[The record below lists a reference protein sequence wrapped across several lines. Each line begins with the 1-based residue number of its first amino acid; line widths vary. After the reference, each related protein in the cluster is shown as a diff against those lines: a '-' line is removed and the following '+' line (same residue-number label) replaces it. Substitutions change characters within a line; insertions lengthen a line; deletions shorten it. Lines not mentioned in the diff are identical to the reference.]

1 MSSST
6 RSRGELREAEPLAS
20 AERAAAFP
28 AEARLAH
35 LAYTD
40 ALTGLPNRAR
50 LAERLQGALT
60 RAGEAGA
67 VALLS
72 IDLDDF
78 KLVNDGLGH
87 AAGDELLRQLA
98 ARLNAVRRPADLL
111 GRQGGDEFL
120 LIVELSQ
127 DADPVTAAAAIGQR
141 IAGSLEAPF
150 TVADAELRLGASIGA
165 ALYPHDAGDAE
176 TLHRHADAAMYD
188 AKEAGGGYAHYRPRR
203 SDPLERL
210 SMAAALRRGLQEGAL
225 SIHYQP
231 IFRLPDRELI
241 GVEALARWTDDVRG
255 PVSPVE
261 FVAVA
266 EKTGVI
272 HALGDWVLEEVCRH
286 AAEWAAHGLRPNI
299 GINLSPRQLERAG
312 FVADCVATVA
322 AHGIDPGRIV
332 LEITESAWMMETPR
346 TLLGLESLIEAGFV
360 LALDD
365 FGAGYSSL
373 SRLRRL
379 PVKVIKIDRS
389 FLTDLPEDPQA
400 AAIVEAILAL
410 AGACNCDVVTEGV
423 ETEAQLDFLRDHG
436 CRLAQGFG
444 LGLPQPYAEITALL
458 AHDLVAG
465 RRS

>member
-1 MSSST
+1 MVSPA
-6 RSRGELREAEPLAS
+6 GEQ
-20 AERAAAFP
+20 RAHLTD

-35 LAYTD
+35 LAYSD

-50 LAERLQGALT
+50 LTDGLHEAL
-60 RAGEAGA
+60 AGVGDGT
-67 VALLS
+67 VILLS

-98 ARLNAVRRPADLL
+98 ARLDSVRRPGDLL

-120 LIVELSQ
+120 LIVALPRTV
-127 DADPVTAAAAIGQR
+127 DACAAAAAIGER
-141 IAGSLEAPF
+141 IAEVLEQPF
-150 TVADAELRLGASIGA
+150 HVADAELRIGASIGA
-165 ALYPHDAGDAE
+165 ALYPLDGTDAE
-176 TLHRHADAAMYD
+176 MLHRHADSAMYD
-188 AKEAGGGYAHYRPRR
+188 AKEGGGGYARYRPRA

-225 SIHYQP
+225 SVHYQP

-241 GVEALARWTDDVRG
+241 GVEALSRWTDPVRG
-255 PVSPVE
+255 PVSPID
-261 FVAVA
+261 FIGVA

-272 HALGDWVLEEVCRH
+272 HALGEWVLEEVCRT
-286 AAEWAAHGLRPNI
+286 AAQWARQGLRPNI

-312 FVADCVATVA
+312 FAADVVATVA
-322 AHGIDPGRIV
+322 AHGIEPARV
-332 LEITESAWMMETPR
+332 VFEITESAWLTETPR
-346 TLLGLESLIEAGFV
+346 TLLGLQDLIDAGFT

-373 SRLRRL
+373 TRLRRL

-389 FLTDLPEDPQA
+389 FMAGLPADPQA
-400 AAIVEAILAL
+400 AAIVQAILAL
-410 AGACNCDVVTEGV
+410 ANACHCDVVTEGV
-423 ETEAQLDFLRDHG
+423 ETEAQLQFLCDHG

-444 LGLPQPYAEITALL
+444 LGRPQPLAQVTDLL
-458 AHDLVAG
+458 LRELVAG
-465 RRS
+465 RRD